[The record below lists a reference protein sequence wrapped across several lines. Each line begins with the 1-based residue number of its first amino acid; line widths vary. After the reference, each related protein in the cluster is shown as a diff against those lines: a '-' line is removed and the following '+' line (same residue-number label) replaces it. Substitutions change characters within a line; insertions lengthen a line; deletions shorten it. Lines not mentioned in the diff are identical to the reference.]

1 MIIVIF
7 AYKLSRGGNDG
18 KLLKISTILAKRERE
33 REGGRKRP
41 KRGPSEKEKWG
52 GEKAADSDGEEEE
65 EEEKEGGVE
74 PSRQKLQV

>member
-33 REGGRKRP
+33 R
-41 KRGPSEKEKWG
+41 G
-52 GEKAADSDGEEEE
+52 GEKETKKRAE
-65 EEEKEGGVE
+65 
-74 PSRQKLQV
+74 

>member
-33 REGGRKRP
+33 RGGRKRP

-65 EEEKEGGVE
+65 KEGGVE